1 MAISQMLLPEFEQ
14 EMTTTR
20 KYLERV
26 PADKAAFKPHE
37 KSMSLER
44 LAGHVAE
51 LAGWITMTL
60 TRDSLDLAPKD
71 GPKWEALVS
80 ADSATLLAAF
90 DKNVAEA
97 RQALVAAKD
106 EDFGREW
113 SLLRG
118 GQTLLK
124 LPKGAILR
132 SFAFNH
138 LVHHRAQ
145 LGVYLRMNDV
155 PVPATYGPTADE
167 R

>member
-1 MAISQMLLPEFEQ
+1 MAIGQMLLPEFEQ
-14 EMTTTR
+14 EMKTTR

-51 LAGWITMTL
+51 LAGWVTVTL
-60 TRDSLDLAPKD
+60 TQDSLDFAPKD

-90 DKNVAEA
+90 DRNVAEA

-106 EDFGREW
+106 EDFGKEW

-118 GQTLLK
+118 GQALLRM
-124 LPKGAILR
+124 PKGAVLR
-132 SFAFNH
+132 SFALNH

-145 LGVYLRMNDV
+145 LGVYLRMNGV